1 MGGQTSVRISWRQ
14 CDARSHQHQTGLAHI
29 TPLLCSLS
37 ITQNRTPCPGYKAL
51 HDPAPARLNSLIMY
65 HPLPAHNIPASLA
78 SLLVLSSA
86 KPLSARTALLTA
98 LARVAQSHPSHLS
111 SNVTDAERP
120 FLTVQSKV
128 VPISTTS
135 TKSCSNASPCFLA
148 RTFRNP

>member
-1 MGGQTSVRISWRQ
+1 MRGATSIRQVWLTSLHCFVLSPSLRIELP
-14 CDARSHQHQTGLAHI
+14 ALATKHYMI
-29 TPLLCSLS
+29 RLPPVSTASSCTTLSL
-37 ITQNRTPCPGYKAL
+37 
-51 HDPAPARLNSLIMY
+51 
-65 HPLPAHNIPASLA
+65 AHNIPASLA

-135 TKSCSNASPCFLA
+135 AKSCSNASPCFLA

>member
-1 MGGQTSVRISWRQ
+1 MGRQTSVRISWRQ

-51 HDPAPARLNSLIMY
+51 HDPAPAVSTASSCTTLSL
-65 HPLPAHNIPASLA
+65 AHNIPASLA